1 MYAYIHT
8 YTHVCHE
15 HIYKQPD
22 LYHIL
27 MMDNVRHM
35 GHVTRADESR
45 HAYVSF
51 SVYADGTRRRTAASR
66 AEGDEERRGGGGAL
80 TFTRMKSF
88 HPGAPSYLPVGDLGV
103 KYSASKQR

>member
-66 AEGDEERRGGGGAL
+66 AEGDGERRRG
-80 TFTRMKSF
+80 
-88 HPGAPSYLPVGDLGV
+88 PSYLPVGDLGV